1 MEIIIGIICFV
12 CGSMLGFLLSQN
24 EKQKLKEKIYKL
36 ENDLYD
42 CKNDLK
48 NLNSLEKKVENSK
61 SAIKGNGISIYLPNL
76 NTPVVKKRKCNV
88 SDIDNFDL
96 RNKNIVI
103 TGAIKK
109 YERPEVENIVLSM
122 GANIQRNVTK
132 KTNVLIQG
140 EQDLNLVGESGLSNK
155 QLKAYEYID
164 LGIQIDI
171 IEESEFVKLIEKQ
184 KQ

>member
-1 MEIIIGIICFV
+1 
-12 CGSMLGFLLSQN
+12 
-24 EKQKLKEKIYKL
+24 
-36 ENDLYD
+36 
-42 CKNDLK
+42 
-48 NLNSLEKKVENSK
+48 
-61 SAIKGNGISIYLPNL
+61 
-76 NTPVVKKRKCNV
+76 
-88 SDIDNFDL
+88 L